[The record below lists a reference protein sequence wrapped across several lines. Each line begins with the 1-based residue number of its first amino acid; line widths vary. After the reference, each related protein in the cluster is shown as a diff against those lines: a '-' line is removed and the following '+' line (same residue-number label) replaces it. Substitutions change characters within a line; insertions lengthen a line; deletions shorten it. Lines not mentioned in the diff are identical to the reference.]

1 MIRDK
6 MTPSLAKIQ
15 QQLNKL
21 PQQAYEV
28 FVANT
33 PVNSGNA
40 RRRTQLK
47 GSTIEAN
54 YAYATRLD
62 QGYSQQKP
70 KGMTEPTDKF
80 IRTQLTKIIRK

>member
-1 MIRDK
+1 MSKDK

-28 FVANT
+28 FVENT

-47 GSTIEAN
+47 GSTIEAK

-62 QGYSQQKP
+62 NGWSKQSP
-70 KGMTEPTDKF
+70 KGMSEPTDKF

>member
-1 MIRDK
+1 MAQDNI
-6 MTPSLAKIQ
+6 TPSLAKIQ

-33 PVNSGNA
+33 PQRSGNA

-80 IRTQLTKIIRK
+80 IRRQLTKIIRK

>member
-1 MIRDK
+1 MAIDK

-21 PQQAYEV
+21 PKQAYDV
-28 FVANT
+28 FLANT

-40 RRRTQLK
+40 RRRTKLV
-47 GSTIEAN
+47 GNTIEAK

-62 QGYSQQKP
+62 NGWSKQSP
-70 KGMTEPTDKF
+70 KGMSEPTDKF